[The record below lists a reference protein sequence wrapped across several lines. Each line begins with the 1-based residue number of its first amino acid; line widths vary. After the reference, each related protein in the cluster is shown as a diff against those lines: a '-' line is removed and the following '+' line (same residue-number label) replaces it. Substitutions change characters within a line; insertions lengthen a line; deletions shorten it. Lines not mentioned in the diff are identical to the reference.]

1 MCGKKTLLPYLLDR
15 GYSVIDYVLISHFD
29 QDHIGSIL
37 YLLEEI
43 KVRNVIIGKQFEDSK
58 NYQAFLEIV
67 REKKIKVQLV
77 EIGQRI
83 NIEKGLYFD
92 VLWPNS
98 KKVIRE
104 NNINNNSLVCKMVY
118 QDFSVLFTGD
128 IETIAENAMLE
139 EYKNT
144 NRLSS
149 TILKVAHHGSK
160 SSSTQQFL
168 NMVKPKI
175 ALIEFGKNNT
185 FGHPNNDILE
195 RIKDLRYK
203 NLSNR

>member
-1 MCGKKTLLPYLLDR
+1 MIHLMCGKKTLLPYLLDR

-175 ALIEFGKNNT
+175 ALIGVRK
-185 FGHPNNDILE
+185 
-195 RIKDLRYK
+195 K
-203 NLSNR
+203 